1 MTTNPPSSTVFS
13 VFLLSVFHPCFIR
26 GYHLLFRVIR
36 TTNAAS
42 LRILHKFLNPYFVA
56 FVSFCSKNPRPPCS
70 SASISPHFFRVV
82 RVFRGSLISWSRPW
96 PRYALCGLFLCLPA
110 RADDFPTPHNAGN
123 GAGQLPLSPE
133 ESAKGFKLPPGF
145 KANVFAA
152 EPDVQNPVGM
162 TWDNRGR
169 LWVAECYTYANRP
182 TRYDLTLRDRVII
195 LHDKDGDGRAD
206 QRKVFCDNVQQLMS
220 VEVGLGGVWL
230 IALPRLLFI
239 PDKNGDDIPDG
250 PPETILDGFEVQ
262 ADNYHNCANGLRWGP
277 DGWLYG
283 RCGASS
289 PGWIG
294 PPGSTKDDRTPIYGG
309 IWRYHPTRKIFEVLC
324 HGFTN
329 PWGLDWDEYGEA
341 FITNTVTGHL
351 FHLIPGAHHTRS
363 STLTPN
369 RRIYDTIDSHADHF
383 HFDNGR
389 ESSRLAPR
397 DEPIRPA
404 QPARDSAERPRP
416 DLRDHAAHETLGGG
430 HAHCGACIY
439 LGDNW
444 PAEYRGKLL
453 TLNLH
458 GRRINVDRL
467 DREGSGYVGRHEPDI
482 ALAEDKWFRGIDL
495 NYGPDGAVY
504 IIDWSD
510 TGECHEHDGVHR
522 TSGRVFRIAYDQGK
536 PIGTNDL
543 TLLSDIELRQAAGIG
558 DEWAARHARRYS
570 YDQSPGA
577 SQIIV
582 PTDTRP
588 NRSAEQTSRSILRTF
603 WSGMVGNLTFVPER
617 ALDTRDTVAGKMENV
632 RAWAI
637 RALTDKWPID
647 TVYGKP
653 RSTDSDIHRD
663 LLSQFV
669 MMAKNDNSGLVRLV
683 LASTLQRIPPADR
696 PALAAALLSHAEDAT
711 DHNLPKLIWYGLA
724 PLADSNPESLVPL
737 AANGKFPLTREWI
750 ARAIAEDPVK
760 NRAVLGDL
768 LATTLDKD
776 ESVRADIVRGLTAG
790 LAGRH
795 KVAALPNWEK
805 FQASFVSATPELEG
819 QLRNLAVLFGDGRA
833 LGEVRRVALDG
844 KAKVPQR
851 QLALETLIEA
861 KPDDLKDI
869 CQQLLRVRFLNTA
882 AMKGLSLFDDP
893 ALGDQLAKNYS
904 SFHPVER
911 PAVIETLVTRPT
923 FATALLDQIEAGKI
937 PAADLTALQARQ
949 IRSFGNEKLSARLAQ
964 VWGELRDS
972 PADKQKQIDD
982 LKRLLSSP
990 EPRTLNPDLSLGRAV
1005 FQTTCAN
1012 CHRLFGSGGTIAPDL
1027 TGSGRHNLDY
1037 LLSNIIDPSSVV
1049 NKDFRMSILRMADG
1063 RILNGLV
1070 TSQDN
1075 DRLVLQT
1082 AKEKLTL
1089 LKADIEDQKLT
1100 TLSPMPDSILQPLTP
1115 DQIRNLISYLQSP
1128 TQVDLPASP

>member
-1 MTTNPPSSTVFS
+1 MRSFFPVLCISAPPRLRVNPFPRHAVKA
-13 VFLLSVFHPCFIR
+13 VLL
-26 GYHLLFRVIR
+26 
-36 TTNAAS
+36 AS
-42 LRILHKFLNPYFVA
+42 LLCTTA
-56 FVSFCSKNPRPPCS
+56 F
-70 SASISPHFFRVV
+70 
-82 RVFRGSLISWSRPW
+82 
-96 PRYALCGLFLCLPA
+96 
-110 RADDFPTPHNAGN
+110 ADDFPTPQNAGE
-123 GAGQLPLSPE
+123 GANQLPLSPE
-133 ESAKGFKLPPGF
+133 AAAAGFKLPAGF
-145 KANVFAA
+145 KCNVFAA
-152 EPDVQNPVGM
+152 EPDVQNPVAM

-169 LWVAECYTYANRP
+169 LWVAECYTYADRP

-195 LHDKDGDGRAD
+195 LHDKDGDGKAEE
-206 QRKVFCDNVQQLMS
+206 RKVFCDNVQYLMS

-230 IALPRLLFI
+230 IAMPRLLFI
-239 PDKNGDDIPDG
+239 PDRNGDDIPDG
-250 PPETILDGFEVQ
+250 PPETILDGFEVLS
-262 ADNYHNCANGLRWGP
+262 DNYHNCANGLRWGP

-294 PPGSTKDDRTPIYGG
+294 PPGSSKDDRTPIYGG
-309 IWRYHPTRKIFEVLC
+309 IWRYHPTRKTFEVLC

-363 STLTPN
+363 STLGPN

-383 HFDNGR
+383 HFDTGR
-389 ESSRLAPR
+389 GWKESLK
-397 DEPIRPA
+397 E
-404 QPARDSAERPRP
+404 DSI
-416 DLRDHAAHETLGGG
+416 DKLGGG

-453 TLNLH
+453 TLNFH

-522 TSGRVFRIAYDQGK
+522 KSGRVFRISHGDAVTQ
-536 PIGTNDL
+536 TARDL
-543 TLLSDIELRQAAGIG
+543 TRSSMTELAELHSHRN
-558 DEWAARHARRYS
+558 EWFVRHARLELYNRNLLEK
-570 YDQSPGA
+570 
-577 SQIIV
+577 
-582 PTDTRP
+582 DTNDAGGMLYERLE
-588 NRSAEQTSRSILRTF
+588 SKSTATILRLRSLWTL
-603 WSGMVGNLTFVPER
+603 STLNLLNKEELL
-617 ALDTRDTVAGKMENV
+617 ALLEDKDEHV
-632 RAWAI
+632 RAWGLRIATETWP
-637 RALTDKWPID
+637 TDNIVFRPREFVFESNPIW
-647 TVYGKP
+647 V
-653 RSTDSDIHRD
+653 R
-663 LLSQFV
+663 LLA
-669 MMAKNDNSGLVRLV
+669 MAKNETSSLVRLT
-683 LASTLQRIPPADR
+683 LASILQRSPPNLR
-696 PALAAALLSHAEDAT
+696 PELAAALLSHQQDAA

-724 PLADSNPESLVPL
+724 NQSEYGNAPLPLKYGSPTLIPL

-750 ARAIAEDPVK
+750 ARSIAEDPVK
-760 NRAVLGDL
+760 NREVLGDL
-768 LATTLDKD
+768 FAASLDRE

-795 KVAALPNWEK
+795 KAQAPPNWEK
-805 FQASFVSATPELEG
+805 FQASFVAATPETQD
-819 QLRNLAVLFGDGRA
+819 QLRNIAVIFGDGRA

-851 QLALETLIEA
+851 QAALETLIEA

-869 CQQLLRVRFLNTA
+869 CQQLLRVRFLNTTA
-882 AMKGLSLFDDP
+882 LKGLSRFDDP
-893 ALGDQLAKNYS
+893 SLGDQLAKSYS
-904 SFHPVER
+904 SFHPAER

-937 PAADLTALQARQ
+937 PATDLSALQARQ
-949 IRSFGNEKLSARLAQ
+949 IRSFDNEKLSTRLAQ

-972 PADKQKQIDD
+972 PADKQKQIED
-982 LKRLLSSP
+982 LKRLLTSLPSP
-990 EPRTLNPDLSLGRAV
+990 SPPSLSLGRAV
-1005 FQTTCAN
+1005 FQSTCAN

-1049 NKDFRMSILRMADG
+1049 NKDFRMSILRMTDG
-1063 RILNGLV
+1063 RVLNGLV

-1075 DRLVLQT
+1075 DRVVLQT

-1089 LKADIEDQKLT
+1089 VKADIEDQKLT
-1100 TLSPMPDSILQPLTP
+1100 TLSPMPEGILQPLTP
-1115 DQIRNLISYLQSP
+1115 TQIRNLISYLMSP
-1128 TQVDLPASP
+1128 TQVELPASP

>member
-1 MTTNPPSSTVFS
+1 MHSSS
-13 VFLLSVFHPCFIR
+13 SPLC
-26 GYHLLFRVIR
+26 
-36 TTNAAS
+36 AS
-42 LRILHKFLNPYFVA
+42 A
-56 FVSFCSKNPRPPCS
+56 T
-70 SASISPHFFRVV
+70 
-82 RVFRGSLISWSRPW
+82 
-96 PRYALCGLFLCLPA
+96 LCLCVNHSPPNIIA
-110 RADDFPTPHNAGN
+110 AVLLAIIFCTASVADDFPTPTNAG
-123 GAGQLPLSPE
+123 AGSDQLPLSPE
-133 ESAKGFKLPPGF
+133 AAAAGFKLPPGF

-182 TRYDLTLRDRVII
+182 TRFDLTLRDRVII
-195 LHDKDGDGRAD
+195 LHDTDGDGKAD
-206 QRKVFCDNVQQLMS
+206 ERKVFCDNVQQLMS

-250 PPETILDGFEVQ
+250 EPEVILDGFETSTE
-262 ADNYHNCANGLRWGP
+262 NYHNCANGLRWGP

-294 PPGSTKDDRTPIYGG
+294 PPGSSKEERTPIYGG
-309 IWRYHPTRKIFEVLC
+309 IWRYHPTRKTFEVLC

-383 HFDNGR
+383 HFNTGR
-389 ESSRLAPR
+389 GWKESLK
-397 DEPIRPA
+397 DESID
-404 QPARDSAERPRP
+404 Q
-416 DLRDHAAHETLGGG
+416 LGGG

-467 DREGSGYVGRHEPDI
+467 DREGSGYIGRHEPDI
-482 ALAEDKWFRGIDL
+482 ALAEDQWFRGIDL

-510 TGECHEHDGVHR
+510 TGECHEHDGIHR
-522 TSGRVFRIAYDQGK
+522 TSGRVFRISHGDVK
-536 PIGTNDL
+536 PQTGFDL
-543 TLLSDIELRQAAGIG
+543 TRRPIAELA
-558 DEWAARHARRYS
+558 DLHSHPNEWFVRHARLELCNRLLEGEDMAAVADKLFPRLDERS
-570 YDQSPGA
+570 EKT
-577 SQIIV
+577 I
-582 PTDTRP
+582 TRL
-588 NRSAEQTSRSILRTF
+588 RSFWTLAILGGLDRDELLVLL
-603 WSGMVGNLTFVPER
+603 GDDNER
-617 ALDTRDTVAGKMENV
+617 V
-632 RAWAI
+632 RAWAVRI
-637 RALTDKWPID
+637 ATEIWPID
-647 TVYGKP
+647 NIVFRP
-653 RSTDSDIHRD
+653 RDFAFESNLIFDR
-663 LLSQFV
+663 LLA
-669 MMAKNDNSGLVRLV
+669 MAKNETSALVRLT
-683 LASTLQRIPPADR
+683 LASALQRSPPNRR
-696 PALAAALLSHAEDAT
+696 PQFAAALVSHHEDAS
-711 DHNLPKLIWYGLA
+711 DHNLPKLIWYGLSHLIEYGNE
-724 PLADSNPESLVPL
+724 PQLAKYGVQSLVPL
-737 AANGKFPLTREWI
+737 ATNGKFPLTREWI

-768 LATTLDKD
+768 FAASLDKD
-776 ESVRADIVRGLTAG
+776 ESVRADILRGLTAG

-795 KVAALPNWEK
+795 KAQAPPNWEK
-805 FQASFVSATPELEG
+805 FQASFAAATPETQD

-833 LGEVRRVALDG
+833 LDEVRRVALDNR
-844 KAKVPQR
+844 AKVPQR
-851 QLALETLIEA
+851 QAALETLIEA
-861 KPDDLKDI
+861 RDGNLKDI
-869 CQQLLRVRFLNTA
+869 CQQLLRVRFLNTT
-882 AMKGLSLFDDP
+882 AMKGLSLFDDA
-893 ALGDQLAKNYS
+893 ALGDQLAKSYS

-923 FATALLDQIEAGKI
+923 FAAALLDQIENGKI
-937 PAADLTALQARQ
+937 PAAELTALQARQ
-949 IRSFGNEKLSARLAQ
+949 IRSFANEKLSTRLAQ

-972 PADKQKQIDD
+972 PADKQNLIEGLKKD
-982 LKRLLSSP
+982 LTAK
-990 EPRTLNPDLSLGRAV
+990 SLATADERHGRSI
-1005 FQTTCAN
+1005 FQSTCAN
-1012 CHRLFGSGGTIAPDL
+1012 CHRLFGAGGTIAPDL

-1049 NKDFRMSILRMADG
+1049 NKDFRMSILRLADG

-1070 TSQDN
+1070 TSQDD
-1075 DRLVLQT
+1075 DRVVLQT
-1082 AKEKLTL
+1082 AKEKLTFM
-1089 LKADIEDQKLT
+1089 KSEIDDIKLT
-1100 TLSPMPDSILQPLTP
+1100 TLSPMPEGILQPLKP
-1115 DQIRNLISYLQSP
+1115 EQIRDLIAYLMSP
-1128 TQVDLPASP
+1128 TQVELPASP